1 MSRAL
6 ASAVLALG
14 LVACGDTSV
23 HGELTQ
29 EQLDFVW
36 VGAVGPSGPVPP
48 SSAQPLFDQNVAPI
62 LSPTCAGSGCHSA
75 PGSSPIRFLPAAA
88 QDLYASVLQYSDKL
102 VAGNFDK
109 ADAQMLTR
117 VAGGHYTASY
127 TPAEVALIQEWLDA
141 EVLARVDMP
150 GVPSV
155 TRRMM
160 SEMSGCMSR
169 DDWNTE
175 GVALAWALKE
185 TGEGRCQQCHVN
197 GQGWLA
203 SQDSDRMF
211 NILSGPS
218 MNPATGGLMMEM
230 YIAADLSDPAAP
242 KLLVNRGLLERAGS
256 GNAQHPT
263 FEVDGDAMTRLQRF
277 YFKTVLRRSTFQ
289 CDPPR
294 FEP

>member
-1 MSRAL
+1 
-6 ASAVLALG
+6 V
-14 LVACGDTSV
+14 
-23 HGELTQ
+23 
-29 EQLDFVW
+29 
-36 VGAVGPSGPVPP
+36 
-48 SSAQPLFDQNVAPI
+48 
-62 LSPTCAGSGCHSA
+62 
-75 PGSSPIRFLPAAA
+75 

-102 VAGNFDK
+102 VAGNFHK
-109 ADAQMLTR
+109 ADAQMLSR
-117 VAGGHYTASY
+117 VTGGHYTASY

-141 EVLARVDMP
+141 EVLARVDLP

-169 DDWNTE
+169 DDWSTD

-203 SQDSDRMF
+203 SQDSDRVF

-218 MNPATGGLMMEM
+218 TNPATGGLMMEM

-242 KLLVNRGLLERAGS
+242 KLLVNRGLLERAAS

-263 FEVDGDAMTRLQRF
+263 FDVDGDAMKRLQRF
-277 YFKTVLRRSTFQ
+277 YFETVLRRSTFQ